1 MDSFSEDQFEPDM
14 FWLEESLQMNQSA
27 FLGYAEKPIEN
38 LSSKN
43 FIVGSNSDSMN
54 MKMVNSVG
62 DNGIKQSEAMEPEK
76 DRSHQ
81 RMINERMRR
90 EREKQ
95 NYNALHSLLPPKT
108 KTDKNSIVIV
118 ATKEVQKM
126 QSYKQ
131 ELEKRNEELM
141 RNLVEEEDEEIEVA
155 KIRITVNKPSAGID
169 SMLGVF
175 QCLKNVGIKIRS
187 IQSNFSYEQLS
198 AVLEIETKL
207 PTEEVEKEVERTLND
222 VENKLIFHFPGSYL

>member
-43 FIVGSNSDSMN
+43 FFVGSNSDSMN

-81 RMINERMRR
+81 PMINERMRR

-108 KTDKNSIVIV
+108 KDDKNSIVTV
-118 ATKEVQKM
+118 AIKEVQEM
-126 QSYKQ
+126 QSQKK

-141 RNLVEEEDEEIEVA
+141 RNLVEEEDEKIEVA
-155 KIRITVNKPSAGID
+155 KIRVTVNKPSSGID

-175 QCLKNVGIKIRS
+175 HCLKNLGIKIRS

-198 AVLEIETKL
+198 AILEIETKL
-207 PTEEVEKEVERTLND
+207 PAEEVEKEVERTLID
-222 VENKLIFHFPGSYL
+222 VEKKLLFQFPGCYL